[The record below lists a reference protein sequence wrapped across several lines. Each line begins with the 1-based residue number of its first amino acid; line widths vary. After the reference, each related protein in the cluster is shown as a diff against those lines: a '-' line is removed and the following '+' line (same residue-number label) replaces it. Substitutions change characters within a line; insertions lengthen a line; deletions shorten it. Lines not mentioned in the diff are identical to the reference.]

1 MIVIIDNGH
10 GVDTAGKCSPVW
22 NDGSK
27 LWEYEFNR
35 DVAARIAY
43 HCKMNG
49 IRFKMLVTEM
59 HDISLKERCKRANA
73 IYDSIAEECFL
84 LSIHANAG
92 MGTGFEVWTSKGK
105 TKSDAYADIFMEEAE
120 RELKEF
126 KMRKDETDGDSD
138 KEDQFYIL
146 RRTKMPAVLTENLF
160 MDTER
165 DCRLL
170 LSDEGRERIAEF
182 HFRAIKRIVD
192 TYGKG

>member
-1 MIVIIDNGH
+1 MIIDNGH

-22 NDGSK
+22 SDGSK

-43 HCKMNG
+43 HCKMDG
-49 IRFKMLVTEM
+49 IKFRMLVPEM
-59 HDISLKERCKRANA
+59 RDISLAERCKRANA

-92 MGTGFEVWTSKGK
+92 RGTGFEVWTSKGK

-126 KMRKDETDGDSD
+126 KMRKDYTDGDSD

-146 RRTKMPAVLTENLF
+146 RHTKMPAILTENLF
-160 MDTER
+160 MDNER
-165 DCRLL
+165 DCRFL

>member
-1 MIVIIDNGH
+1 MIVILDNGH
-10 GVDTAGKCSPVW
+10 GVDTTGKCSPVW
-22 NDGSK
+22 ADGSK

-35 DVAARIAY
+35 DVAARIAS

-59 HDISLKERCKRANA
+59 HDISLAERCKRANA
-73 IYDSIAEECFL
+73 IYDSIAEGCFL

-92 MGTGFEVWTSKGK
+92 MGTGWEVWTSKGK
-105 TKSDAYADIFMEEAE
+105 TKSDAYADIVMEEAE

-126 KMRKDETDGDSD
+126 KMRKDYTDDDSD

-146 RRTKMPAVLTENLF
+146 RHTKCPAIITENLF

-165 DCRLL
+165 DCRFLM
-170 LSDEGRERIAEF
+170 SEEGRERIAMM
-182 HFRAIKRIVD
+182 HFRAIKRICEA
-192 TYGKG
+192 YGK

>member
-1 MIVIIDNGH
+1 MIVILDNGH

-22 NDGSK
+22 SDGSK

-59 HDISLKERCKRANA
+59 HDISLAERVRRANA

-105 TKSDAYADIFMEEAE
+105 TMSDTYADIFMEEAE
-120 RELKEF
+120 KELKEF
-126 KMRKDETDGDSD
+126 KMRKDYTDGDSD

-146 RRTKMPAVLTENLF
+146 RHTKMPAVLTENLF

-165 DCRLL
+165 DCRFL